1 MTIKLTRHTSNPLI
15 KPMDIKPLFT
25 DFKVDSV
32 FNAGVVKYEDN
43 ILLLLRVAE
52 SLKVKNS
59 YDLSV
64 PVIENSGKHHSLVI
78 KTFNTK
84 TDAEEYDFS
93 DSRSISTKDENGNKK
108 TKYLTSLSH
117 LRIGRSKDGINF
129 SIEDKAFIFPSQKYE
144 TWGIEDP
151 RITKIGNV
159 FYINYTGVSQYGAC
173 TVLAKTFD
181 FKTYERLGVIFPP
194 ENKDVTIFP
203 EKINGLY
210 YAYHRPV
217 PKSIGSPNIWTATSP
232 DLINWGNHNHF
243 MGTTDIG
250 WESGRIGG
258 GAPSFKTEKGWI
270 HIYHAADK
278 NDRYCLGA
286 FITELDDPTK
296 LIAKTKEPILE
307 PEESYELKGFFDSV
321 VFTCGLII
329 EGNKVK
335 IYYGAADKYIALAE
349 IDLQNLYKALE
360 ID

>member
-1 MTIKLTRHTSNPLI
+1 MTVKMTRHTSNPLI
-15 KPMDIKPLFT
+15 KPLDIKPLYT
-25 DFKVDSV
+25 NFKVDSV
-32 FNAGVVKYEDN
+32 FNAGAVMFGGDV
-43 ILLLLRVAE
+43 LLLLRVAE
-52 SLKVKNS
+52 SLKVENS
-59 YDLSV
+59 DDLSI
-64 PVIENSGKHHSLVI
+64 PVLEKDGDNHSLVI

-84 TDAEEYDFS
+84 TDASIYDFS
-93 DSRSISTKDENGNKK
+93 DSRSIRAKDSNGNRK

-117 LRIGRSKDGINF
+117 LRIARSKDGINF
-129 SIEDKAFIFPSQKYE
+129 SIEDKAFIFPNKKYE

-151 RITKIGNV
+151 RITKIENDD
-159 FYINYTGVSQYGAC
+159 YINYTGVSQYGAC
-173 TVLAKTFD
+173 TVLAKTSD

-217 PKSIGSPNIWTATSP
+217 PKAIGNPDIWTATSP

-243 MGTTDIG
+243 MGITEDG

-258 GAPSFKTEKGWI
+258 GAPPFKTGKGWI

-296 LIAKTKEPILE
+296 LIAKTKQPILE
-307 PEESYELKGFFDSV
+307 PEKDYELKGFFNKV
-321 VFTCGLII
+321 VFTCGLIV
-329 EGNKVK
+329 EENRVK

-349 IDLQNLYKALE
+349 IDINDLYEAFELN
-360 ID
+360 